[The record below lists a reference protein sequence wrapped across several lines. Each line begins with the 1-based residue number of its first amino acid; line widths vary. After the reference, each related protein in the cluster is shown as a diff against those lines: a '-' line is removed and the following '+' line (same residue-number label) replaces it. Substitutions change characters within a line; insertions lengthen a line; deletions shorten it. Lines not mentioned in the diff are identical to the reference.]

1 VRTLEWL
8 DRAKDLWWLG
18 GILLAILAALWR
30 LAIQTNKSKERLEQV
45 STNKEAIQ
53 ALQADMVGMKDDI
66 SDIKEGVDKQ
76 SEDMAAVLGALQ
88 SIMIALNDR
97 NCDIGSA
104 RDKFNDYLA
113 HR

>member
-1 VRTLEWL
+1 MEWVPIL
-8 DRAKDLWWLG
+8 KDLWWLWVTLV
-18 GILLAILAALWR
+18 GILGALWKLAIN
-30 LAIQTNKSKERLEQV
+30 TNKSKESLQQV
-45 STNKEAIQ
+45 ATNKEAIES
-53 ALQADMVGMKDDI
+53 LKVEMNGIKDDI
-66 SDIKEGVDKQ
+66 ADIKEGVDKQ

-104 RDKFNDYLA
+104 RDKFNEYLA

>member
-1 VRTLEWL
+1 VEWIGPV
-8 DRAKDLWWLG
+8 KDFWWLLG
-18 GILLAILAALWR
+18 VLLAILAALWR
-30 LAIQTNKSKERLEQV
+30 LAIQTNKSKESLEQV
-45 STNKEAIQ
+45 ATNKESID
-53 ALQADMVGMKDDI
+53 ALKGEIRTIKEDI

-104 RDKFNDYLA
+104 RDKFNEYLA

>member
-1 VRTLEWL
+1 MEWIGPI
-8 DRAKDLWWLG
+8 KDFWWLMG
-18 GILLAILAALWR
+18 VLIAILATLWR
-30 LAIQTNKSKERLEQV
+30 MAIRTNESKESLQQV
-45 STNKEAIQ
+45 ATNKEAIES
-53 ALQADMVGMKDDI
+53 LKVEMNGIKEDI

-104 RDKFNDYLA
+104 RDKFNEYLA

>member
-1 VRTLEWL
+1 LEWL

-30 LAIQTNKSKERLEQV
+30 LAIQTNKSKEALSQV
-45 STNKEAIQ
+45 ATNKESID
-53 ALQADMVGMKDDI
+53 ALKSEISTIKEDI
-66 SDIKEGVDKQ
+66 SDIKEGVDRQ
-76 SEDMAAVLGALQ
+76 GHDMAAVLGALQ
-88 SIMIALNDR
+88 AVMIALNQEGC
-97 NCDIGSA
+97 NIGGA